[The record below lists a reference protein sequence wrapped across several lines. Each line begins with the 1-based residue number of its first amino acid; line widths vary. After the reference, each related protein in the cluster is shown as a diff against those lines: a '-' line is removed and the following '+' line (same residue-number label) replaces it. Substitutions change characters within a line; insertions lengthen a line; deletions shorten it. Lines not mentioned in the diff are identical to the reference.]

1 MHHLNEFSQSSTE
14 WALFSI
20 SLSGGIQNNEVLLSL
35 NSSSA
40 LDPVWSEAGE
50 FSEFSII
57 LLSGPGQLQAF
68 GKFLRCPHSNGSKI
82 QMLVIIC
89 L

>member
-20 SLSGGIQNNEVLLSL
+20 LLSGG
-35 NSSSA
+35 NSEQWSPIIIELPSSA

-50 FSEFSII
+50 FSEFST
-57 LLSGPGQLQAF
+57 SS
-68 GKFLRCPHSNGSKI
+68 C
-82 QMLVIIC
+82 
-89 L
+89 